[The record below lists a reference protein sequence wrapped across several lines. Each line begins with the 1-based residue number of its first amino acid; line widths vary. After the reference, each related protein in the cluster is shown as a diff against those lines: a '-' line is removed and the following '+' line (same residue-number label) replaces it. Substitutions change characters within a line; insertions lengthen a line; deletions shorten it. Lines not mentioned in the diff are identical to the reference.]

1 MSERVSL
8 KEHIINKKNNFI
20 AGWYLPN
27 KDLCKNLINF
37 FEKSNNKSEG
47 RVGNDKIDK
56 LRKDSTDVSL
66 NISLQEPLT
75 KEYIKNLSLVL
86 EKYKEMY
93 KYVDHPHDSWGITE
107 NFNIQRYLPNQGFHA
122 YHTERSGLIDSLRH
136 LAFMTFLNDVN
147 DGGETEWYYQKL
159 KIKPETGLT
168 LIWGTDWTFTHRGIP
183 SKTEKKYI
191 VTGWYSYIK

>member
-1 MSERVSL
+1 L
-8 KEHIINKKNNFI
+8 KEHIINNKNNFI

-37 FEKSNNKSEG
+37 FENSKSKFEG
-47 RVGNDKIDK
+47 KIGNHKIDK
-56 LRKDSTDVSL
+56 LKKDSNEVSL
-66 NISLQEPLT
+66 DIFLQEPLT

-93 KYVDHPHDSWGITE
+93 KYADNPHDSWGITE
-107 NFNIQRYLPNQGFHA
+107 NFNIQKYLPNQGYYA
-122 YHTERSGLIDSLRH
+122 YHTERSGLKNSLRH
-136 LAFMTFLNDVN
+136 LTFMTFLNDVEN
-147 DGGETEWYYQKL
+147 GGETEWYYQKL